1 MITQSSNKS
10 LLAVSF
16 VIIISVR
23 VKKEKVS
30 QTVIA
35 IANQKGGVG
44 KTTTAINVG
53 AYLASFGRKVLVVDI
68 DPQANTTSGLGVT
81 LGSNDI
87 TTKEVLFNSDDIRSA
102 IKETDYFGL
111 NLLPADP
118 SLATAEVDLVQELGR
133 EHRLSQAL
141 ASLQFDVVLIDCPPA
156 LGLLTINALT
166 AADYVLIPVQ
176 AEYYAMEGLSKLLET
191 ISRIHKMLNPSLEI
205 LGLVLTMYDS
215 RTSLSKQVE
224 AEIKAH
230 FKGHVFETMIPRN
243 VRLAEAPS
251 HGEPISTYEK
261 WSKGAKSYKLLA
273 REIDKRLFGEK
284 R

>member
-1 MITQSSNKS
+1 M
-10 LLAVSF
+10 
-16 VIIISVR
+16 
-23 VKKEKVS
+23 S

-53 AYLASFGRKVLVVDI
+53 TYLASFGRKVLVVDL
-68 DPQANTTSGLGVT
+68 DPQANTTSGLGIT
-81 LGSNDI
+81 LQPSD
-87 TTKEVLFNSDDIRSA
+87 TTAKEVLFDSDSIRNA
-102 IKETDYFGL
+102 VKETEFFGL
-111 NLLPADP
+111 NILPAD
-118 SLATAEVDLVQELGR
+118 STLATAEVDLVQELGR
-133 EHRLSQAL
+133 EHRLAQAL
-141 ASLQFDVVLIDCPPA
+141 SSLEFDVVLIDCPPA

-191 ISRIHKMLNPSLEI
+191 INRIHKMLNPSLEI
-205 LGLVLTMYDS
+205 LGLVLTMYDN

-230 FKGHVFETMIPRN
+230 FQGHIFSTLIPRN

-251 HGEPISTYEK
+251 HGEPISVYEK

-273 REIDKRLFGEK
+273 KEIDKRLFGEA